1 MNSVEI
7 LMKIIDQTDPNIIKN
22 GEAVVH
28 NFARQNE
35 YELLLALLLY
45 SNQPCVDINIA
56 DELNG
61 DTPLHI
67 AIEVGIS
74 VYWTVC

>member
-1 MNSVEI
+1 M
-7 LMKIIDQTDPNIIKN
+7 MKVIRQADPNIMKN
-22 GEAVVH
+22 GEAVIYK
-28 NFARQNE
+28 FARQDE

-56 DELNG
+56 DGLNG